1 VFICIGNFYRQ
12 LSTLNT
18 PSEDSNWLYTI
29 SPKKSVIN
37 LNFKEIWYYRDLL
50 LLFVKRDVITLYKQT
65 ILGPLWYFIQPLFT
79 SVIFTLVFNN
89 IADIKTGNGVPSFLF
104 NLAGITA
111 WNYFSACLNGTSDIF
126 KQNQGIFGKVYF
138 PRVIMPMST
147 VLSNLIKF
155 GIQFLVFICFYIYFV
170 FFTDVAFNTFPTV
183 GIIWL
188 PLVVFIMA
196 FLGLGFGMMI
206 SSMTTKYRDLTFL
219 VGFGVQLLM
228 YGSAV
233 MYPLSLIQDKVSQ
246 GKLPDWVGAFIEY
259 NPMTTIIELFRHITL
274 GVGTFSL
281 SKLGYATLVS
291 IMVFLLG
298 LIVFNKTEKTF
309 IDTV

>member
-1 VFICIGNFYRQ
+1 MNKKV
-12 LSTLNT
+12 TD
-18 PSEDSNWLYTI
+18 EWLYTI
-29 SPKKSVIN
+29 SPKKSAIN

-50 LLFVKRDVITLYKQT
+50 LLFVKRDVITIYKQT

-89 IADIKTGNGVPSFLF
+89 IADIKTGEGVPSFLF
-104 NLAGITA
+104 NLAGITS
-111 WNYFSACLNGTSDIF
+111 WNYFSACLTGTSDTF

-155 GIQFLVFICFYIYFV
+155 GIQLLVFISFYIYIL
-170 FFTDVAFNTFPTV
+170 FFTETAYNTTISIAIV
-183 GIIWL
+183 WL
-188 PLVVFIMA
+188 PLTILIMA
-196 FLGLGFGMMI
+196 LLGLGLGMMI
-206 SSMTTKYRDLTFL
+206 SSMTTKYRDLNFL

-233 MYPLSLIQDKVSQ
+233 MYPISLIQDKVTQ
-246 GKLPDWVGAFIEY
+246 GVLPDWVGNLIEY
-259 NPMTTIIELFRHITL
+259 NPMTTVIELFRHMTL
-274 GVGTFSL
+274 GVGEFSFFNL
-281 SKLGYATLVS
+281 LYATIVS
-291 IMVFLLG
+291 IVVFILG
-298 LIVFNKTEKTF
+298 LIVFNRTEKQF